1 VKKQTESLSTKVC
14 FRRGTGKPVQEKKNP
29 IPQEKKRKNM
39 WLLFLSNVL
48 TWSTVTVPSGSSWSN
63 TGLITCSG
71 TSFAYNNVPAQH
83 STHILVGNA
92 QQWNDPSPPW
102 DFSQGNLE
110 LFMWSLTSGSE
121 LKHLTV
127 DGTSLLGGNTTLVL
141 PTRETKLSFQYNV
154 SLPQSLEFQVYSP
167 TASTI
172 LFSCVRFRAYYENR
186 TLATT
191 TGNQLSGSTT
201 TGEQQV
207 SSTTG
212 NQLAGST
219 SVSTSTAISG
229 ISSSTSGNGTQQAGS
244 TLTTSGLPAWQELLS
259 KHQGEGQSNA
269 TFSLEM
275 WLVLANAV
283 IFLLVWCLPT
293 RVRLPPRM
301 SLNQIVRKDVGEI
314 WATNLGHFSVVAYGR
329 KGYYDY
335 PSPHLIGEFFCPFI
349 GFYDF
354 SHNDADYH
362 VYAVSDRI
370 PLRGALE
377 GQDVPLEQK
386 LLWMESVACMIEQA
400 HTHDV
405 GLNPE
410 LRQLWVDPV
419 SQSIALADY
428 ACRPRPDKRD
438 VHALGKLMEELI
450 GRTGQTEIDAFIDS
464 CLVEQ
469 TPSAKECKAA
479 IRYLLSLQS
488 DRKKLRASKS
498 Q

>member
-1 VKKQTESLSTKVC
+1 
-14 FRRGTGKPVQEKKNP
+14 
-29 IPQEKKRKNM
+29 M

-71 TSFAYNNVPAQH
+71 TSFAYNNVPAQG
-83 STHILVGNA
+83 STHFLVGDA
-92 QQWNDPSPPW
+92 QQWNDPPPPW

-172 LFSCVRFRAYYENR
+172 LFSCVQFRAYYENR

-191 TGNQLSGSTT
+191 TTGTQQAGPTTTGDQQAGPAT

-212 NQLAGST
+212 GQQAGSSTTTSGSQHAGSTSTGTQLAGST
-219 SVSTSTAISG
+219 
-229 ISSSTSGNGTQQAGS
+229 

-259 KHQGEGQSNA
+259 KHQGRGQSNA

-283 IFLLVWCLPT
+283 IFLLAWCLPT

-301 SLNQIVRKDVGEI
+301 SFSQIVRKDVGEI

-329 KGYYDY
+329 KGEPASWLDY
-335 PSPHLIGEFFCPFI
+335 PSPHLIGELFCPFI

-354 SHNDADYH
+354 SHNDGDYH
-362 VYAVSDRI
+362 VYAVGDRI

-386 LLWMESVACMIEQA
+386 LTWVESIACMIEQA

-405 GLNPE
+405 GLYPE

-438 VHALGKLMEELI
+438 IHALGKLMEELI
-450 GRTGQTEIDAFIDS
+450 GRTGQTEIDAFIDT
-464 CLVEQ
+464 CLVEH